1 MVIVSFVDGPKWQ
14 FVHYISD
21 CHSIWMNGREYAI
34 ADESAIN
41 MDNEHYGPEHT
52 DDGVLYIDRKKPIL
66 VNDNKKIVIPL
77 FKKVGDFEK
86 EEPTSSLCSWK
97 EALWLHQNLEMA
109 IQLRIS
115 DERYL
120 LSATKL
126 PDNENLKHWLE

>member
-1 MVIVSFVDGPKWQ
+1 MTVFVNHRDGWSC
-14 FVHYISD
+14 VCYISD
-21 CHSIWMNGREYAI
+21 CHSIWKKGTEYAI
-34 ADESAIN
+34 ADDSAI
-41 MDNEHYGPEHT
+41 DRFDEHHGPEYT
-52 DDGVLYIDRKKPIL
+52 DDGVLYIDRKKSIQIF
-66 VNDNKKIVIPL
+66 DGHISIPL
-77 FKKVGDFEK
+77 FRKVDDFEK
-86 EEPTSSLCSWK
+86 KEPTSSLCNWA